1 MSIKIKT
8 IMGAKTEFPNTPI
21 SDMERQVPHVVDV
34 VYQDGS
40 EGEIKLYAECPI
52 DAMTKVRQRME
63 WQ

>member
-1 MSIKIKT
+1 
-8 IMGAKTEFPNTPI
+8 MGAKTEFPNTPI